1 MPFGLDPQQLAFLL
15 LVAVAAGGAVLALAL
30 PLLSSSEGESRVK
43 SIAAK
48 SSVAEAKTGSASGR
62 LIGGQKDNRR
72 RQIQDSLKQIEDR
85 AQQRKRG
92 VSLRAQIG
100 RAGLGIS
107 VRNFWVVSGAVG
119 LAMALLPLLLGLPIF
134 VGFLSGIAG
143 LLGLPR
149 WFLSY
154 MSKRRQNAF
163 LRDLPDA
170 LDVMVRGLKAGLPL
184 SDAMRVIATEAGP
197 PIAPEFMEIVEG
209 QRLGVTIDQGLER
222 MFERMP
228 LPEVSFLGIVISI
241 QSKSGGNLSEALGN
255 LSRVLRDRKK
265 MKGKVRAMA
274 QEAKSSAAIIGA
286 LPFLIVGAIFM
297 LSPKYLEPLFTTD
310 TGHLILI
317 GCGVWML
324 MGVLTM
330 RKMINF
336 DI

>member
-1 MPFGLDPQQLAFLL
+1 
-15 LVAVAAGGAVLALAL
+15 
-30 PLLSSSEGESRVK
+30 
-43 SIAAK
+43 
-48 SSVAEAKTGSASGR
+48 
-62 LIGGQKDNRR
+62 
-72 RQIQDSLKQIEDR
+72 
-85 AQQRKRG
+85 
-92 VSLRAQIG
+92 
-100 RAGLGIS
+100 
-107 VRNFWVVSGAVG
+107 
-119 LAMALLPLLLGLPIF
+119 LLGLPIF

-143 LLGLPR
+143 FLGLPR
-149 WFLSY
+149 WFLSS